1 MIEFVKHV
9 LGLCGEHWHPN
20 LLTIIASGFGLL
32 PALEYIKYKYF
43 KNGANK

>member
-1 MIEFVKHV
+1 MIEFVKHI

-32 PALEYIKYKYF
+32 PVLEYLKYKYF
-43 KNGANK
+43 NNGTNK